1 MVRLRGRVSVF
12 VPLKTIL
19 PLTVKL
25 PDAEAMASNGCPPVL
40 RIPFDEMFK
49 VSVGRFVATNTLE
62 LPNDKVPF
70 CMVSVPFA
78 VKVIDAP
85 ADTVTVLLDAQG
97 PPAACLSMVS
107 LLSVR
112 LAEMVCAS
120 VEFDP
125 PPRFK
130 VVLILIAAVPATS
143 DPLISPNTVSVF
155 EPKSNVPFVI
165 LNMPCTVRL
174 ALPETVP
181 LVVMSKFGTE
191 VGNSSPI
198 VAPAE
203 YHNTA
208 PV

>member
-1 MVRLRGRVSVF
+1 M
-12 VPLKTIL
+12 
-19 PLTVKL
+19 KL

-97 PPAACLSMVS
+97 PPVACLSMVS

-112 LAEMVCAS
+112 LPEMVCAS
-120 VEFDP
+120 VEGEP
-125 PPRFK
+125 PSFK
-130 VVLILIAAVPATS
+130 VVLSLITAMPATAE
-143 DPLISPNTVSVF
+143 PLISPNTVNVF
-155 EPKSNVPFVI
+155 EPKLSVPFVI

-174 ALPETVP
+174 AVPDTVP
-181 LVVMSKFGTE
+181 LVVMSKFGTDVGD
-191 VGNSSPI
+191 VGNSGPI
-198 VAPAE
+198 VVISTSAE